1 MNTTGKIQLIE
12 VPIGVS
18 GGEVW
23 SRLHSE
29 REDICEAMLKDRE
42 VKPRLNGEAG
52 APRDEANANWH
63 HELLQ
68 ARLRKIDNALDRL
81 MSGSYG
87 NCSKCG
93 KWIEDT
99 KLGFDPAIEFC
110 LSCWDRERNKMIGLT
125 REETHPRHA
134 NRVNGS
140 STVELP
146 LNSLHKF
153 DTILV
158 RTMNSDYRILLLD
171 PVTGRAL
178 VEGGGFLI
186 EPKEGFVA
194 GSKLNGT
201 HFKPGSIAVGYR
213 LEMCA
218 NHTIIST
225 SPVQSV
231 AVEHGYAPESVEAI
245 TAAVH

>member
-1 MNTTGKIQLIE
+1 MSTTGKIHLIE
-12 VPIGVS
+12 VPIGGT

-29 REDICEAMLKDRE
+29 REDICVAMLKDCE
-42 VKPRLNGEAG
+42 VKAAVNGEG
-52 APRDEANANWH
+52 NSLRDEGTANWH
-63 HELLQ
+63 RELLQ
-68 ARLRKIDNALDRL
+68 ARLLKIDHALDRL

-87 NCSKCG
+87 NCGKCG

-99 KLGFDPAIEFC
+99 KLAFDPAIEFC
-110 LSCWDRERNKMIGLT
+110 LSCWERERNKMIGLSL
-125 REETHPRHA
+125 EETQPRHG
-134 NRVNGS
+134 NPVLDS

-146 LNSLHKF
+146 LNSLHEF

-171 PVTGRAL
+171 PNTGRAL
-178 VEGGGFLI
+178 VEGGRLLT
-186 EPKEGFVA
+186 EPSEGFVA

-201 HFKPGSIAVGYR
+201 HFKTGSIAVGYR
-213 LEMCA
+213 LEMA
-218 NHTIIST
+218 ADHTIIST
-225 SPVQSV
+225 SPVQSII
-231 AVEHGYAPESVEAI
+231 VEHGYAPESVEAI